1 MSWEMVK
8 MQDLEQLRRELER
21 QGKAEKLRALADSA
35 EGQRVGKM
43 VDPEK
48 LSEAART
55 GDAAALREMLS
66 RVLGTAE
73 GRALAENVRKMMEK

>member
-1 MSWEMVK
+1 

-21 QGKAEKLRALADSA
+21 QGKAEKLKALADSA
-35 EGQRVGKM
+35 EGQKIGKM
-43 VDPEK
+43 VDAEK

-55 GDAAALREMLS
+55 GDTAALRELLS

>member
-1 MSWEMVK
+1 
-8 MQDLEQLRRELER
+8 MQDFESIGYELER

-35 EGQRVGKM
+35 EGRKVGKM
-43 VDPEK
+43 VDREK
-48 LSEAART
+48 LTEAART
-55 GDAAALREMLS
+55 GDTAALKEMLT